1 MTRPVFR
8 IIGTIVAAGA
18 LGSCVHPRE
27 PKPAACNQPRPVA
40 SATPHVQVAAK
51 YAEAETPAPLSD
63 ALKNDEGMWL
73 LNDFPSQRLE
83 QLHGFRP
90 SEEWLRHVQLS
101 SARLAGGCSGS
112 FVSLHGLVMTNHHC
126 ASRCIEQLSST
137 RRDYM
142 KLGFNAQA
150 EQQEAKCPEM
160 EIDQLQS
167 IVDVT
172 ERVHQATAGRSGAAF
187 HDALKAEQASI
198 ETECTKNEEV
208 RCDVVSLYRGGRYHL
223 YKYQRFQ
230 DVRLVFAPE
239 FATAFFGGDP
249 DNFMFPRYD
258 LDVAFLRVY
267 DRGKPATTS
276 EYFRWSPAGAAMG
289 DLTFV
294 AGHPWR
300 TSREL
305 TVAQLIALRDH
316 ALPERLLHLAEARG
330 ILTEYRRKG
339 AEQQRTASS
348 LLFGVENSLKALRGR
363 LAVLREPDVFA
374 AKVAAERELRT
385 RVDGNPQLKALTAG
399 ALASIE
405 QAQSRFET
413 FRTEY
418 RMLEQAQGFWSELFE
433 HARRLLR
440 IADES
445 KKPNAERLREYTD
458 AQRAVYTKQALSP
471 SVIHDEL
478 EILTLTYSLTK
489 LREELGVD
497 NEIVARLLAKEGPA
511 GLARRVVLGSRLK
524 DIRFRK
530 ALFEGGKAAVD
541 TATDPMLALARQV
554 DSSAR
559 ALRKEY
565 EETVEAVTTKNSELI
580 AQARFALFG
589 TSLYPDAT
597 ATLRLSFGQVLGY
610 EELGKS
616 IAPFSTFGR
625 AFERATG
632 IEPFA
637 LPKSWLDA
645 KPKLALS
652 SPLNFCTTNDIIGG
666 NSGSPVIDRAANVVG
681 VVFDGNIYSLGGD
694 YVYDPIR
701 SRAVAV
707 HSAAIVEALDKIYR
721 ARRVLDELRSSG
733 PATGL

>member
-1 MTRPVFR
+1 MGLRGLGF
-8 IIGTIVAAGA
+8 IGTIVAAGA
-18 LGSCVHPRE
+18 LGSCIVARE
-27 PKPAACNQPRPVA
+27 PRPAACSQTQPI
-40 SATPHVQVAAK
+40 VAASPNQRV
-51 YAEAETPAPLSD
+51 EASGAPVPLDD

-73 LNDFPSQRLE
+73 LNEFPSQRLE
-83 QLHGFRP
+83 RLHGFRP
-90 SEEWLRHVQLS
+90 SEAWLKHVQLAS
-101 SARLAGGCSGS
+101 VRLAGGCSGS
-112 FVSLHGLVMTNHHC
+112 FVSEQGLVLTNHHC

-142 KLGFNAQA
+142 KLGFNAQ
-150 EQQEAKCPEM
+150 EEKQEAKCPEM
-160 EIDQLQS
+160 EVDQLLS

-172 ERVHQATAGRSGAAF
+172 ERVHKATAGRSGAAF
-187 HDALKAEQASI
+187 NDALKAEQATI
-198 ETECTKNEEV
+198 ESECSNSAEV
-208 RCDVVSLYRGGRYHL
+208 RCDVISLYRGGRYHL
-223 YKYQRFQ
+223 YEYRRFQ

-276 EYFRWSPAGAAMG
+276 EYFRWSPEGAALG

-300 TSREL
+300 TSREM

-316 ALPERLLHLAEARG
+316 SLPERLLHLAEARG
-330 ILTEYRRKG
+330 VLTEYRRQG
-339 AEQQRTASS
+339 VEQRRTASS

-363 LAVLREPDVFA
+363 VAVLREPDVFA
-374 AKVAAERELRT
+374 AKVAAERQLRA
-385 RVDGNPQLKALTAG
+385 RVDASPPLKALTAG
-399 ALASIE
+399 AWENIE
-405 QAQSRFET
+405 QAQGRFET
-413 FRTEY
+413 FRNQY
-418 RMLEQAQGFWSELFE
+418 RLLEQAQGFWSELFE

-445 KKPNAERLREYTD
+445 KKPNTERLREYTD
-458 AQRAVYTKQALSP
+458 AQRAVYTKQVLSP

-497 NEIVARLLAKEGPA
+497 NELVAGLLAKEGPA
-511 GLARRVVLGSRLK
+511 GLARRVVLGTRLK
-524 DIRFRK
+524 DIRYRK
-530 ALFEGGKAAVD
+530 ALFEGGKVAVD
-541 TATDPMLALARQV
+541 GSTDPMLALARQV
-554 DSSAR
+554 DSTAR
-559 ALRKEY
+559 TLRKKY
-565 EETVEAVTTKNSELI
+565 EETFEAVTAKNSELI

-597 ATLRLSFGQVLGY
+597 ATLRLSFGQILGY
-610 EELGKS
+610 EELGTS
-616 IAPFSTFGR
+616 IPPFSDFSR
-625 AFERATG
+625 AFQRATG
-632 IEPFA
+632 IEPFE

-645 KPKLALS
+645 KPRLNLS

-666 NSGSPVIDRAANVVG
+666 NSGSPVIDQAARIVG

-694 YVYDPIR
+694 YVYEPTR
-701 SRAVAV
+701 GRAVAV
-707 HSAAIVEALDKIYR
+707 HSAAIVEALDKIYG
-721 ARRVLDELRSSG
+721 ARRILDELGVR
-733 PATGL
+733 